1 MDNDKSNETIFQS
14 NVQNVKKEWIDY
26 NGHMNVAYYTLAF
39 DNSLDD
45 FLETI
50 LEIGPTFVNKEKQG
64 PYSLQANYH
73 YLDELILG
81 EKFFVKIY
89 IIDSDK
95 KKVHIVLEMIE
106 FKTKRQVA
114 VCETLL
120 INVDLNIRKSVN
132 YGPDVIKKIEQ
143 YEATCSEIQL
153 PLQIG
158 KSIKI
163 IKK

>member
-1 MDNDKSNETIFQS
+1 MDNKNNVVIFQS

-50 LEIGPTFVNKEKQG
+50 LEIGPTYVNKEKQG

-81 EKFFVKIY
+81 DKFLGDLSRLLSSLISLCGALGTPIGSGPPFAINAAIPGPATQTLVKAQNMLNKIQQY
-89 IIDSDK
+89 KS
-95 KKVHIVLEMIE
+95 KVS
-106 FKTKRQVA
+106 
-114 VCETLL
+114 
-120 INVDLNIRKSVN
+120 KS
-132 YGPDVIKKIEQ
+132 K
-143 YEATCSEIQL
+143 
-153 PLQIG
+153 
-158 KSIKI
+158 
-163 IKK
+163 

>member
-1 MDNDKSNETIFQS
+1 MDNDKNNFIIFQS
-14 NVQNVKKEWIDY
+14 NLQNVKREWIDY

-50 LEIGPTFVNKEKQG
+50 LEIGPTFVKKVKQG
-64 PYSLQANYH
+64 PYALQANYH
-73 YLDELILG
+73 YLDELRLDD
-81 EKFFVKIY
+81 KFFVKIY
-89 IIDSDK
+89 IINSDK
-95 KKVHIVLEMIE
+95 KKIHIVLEMIE

>member
-1 MDNDKSNETIFQS
+1 MNNKKNNFVIFQS
-14 NVQNVKKEWIDY
+14 NIQNVKKEWIDY

-39 DNSLDD
+39 DHSLDD

-50 LEIGPTFVNKEKQG
+50 LEIGPTFVKKEKQG
-64 PYSLQANYH
+64 PYSLQSNYH
-73 YLDELILG
+73 YLDELRLG
-81 EKFFVKIY
+81 DKFFSKIY

-95 KKVHIVLEMIE
+95 KKVHIVLEMID

-132 YGPDVIKKIEQ
+132 YGDHVIKKIEQ
-143 YEATCSEIQL
+143 YQAKCSEIQL

-158 KSIKI
+158 KNIKI

>member
-1 MDNDKSNETIFQS
+1 M
-14 NVQNVKKEWIDY
+14 ID
-26 NGHMNVAYYTLAF
+26 
-39 DNSLDD
+39 
-45 FLETI
+45 
-50 LEIGPTFVNKEKQG
+50 
-64 PYSLQANYH
+64 
-73 YLDELILG
+73 
-81 EKFFVKIY
+81 
-89 IIDSDK
+89 
-95 KKVHIVLEMIE
+95 